1 MAHLTTFY
9 KSQQLKCHFF
19 LSSERD
25 INTLKLAI
33 ICQIMKENAWIFIKK
48 KIVKVLRSPELKNLL
63 EFMYLPEKSWNLI

>member
-9 KSQQLKCHFF
+9 KSQQLKCHYI

-48 KIVKVLRSPELKNLL
+48 KIVKVWSLFQRVYQSIPIDK
-63 EFMYLPEKSWNLI
+63 